1 VWVYFR
7 TPRPDGLSDGKEAP
21 ILFQIEDVLNPEIIH
36 VCDAIFCGA
45 ITTEGRREF
54 YFYGKSRE
62 GFDAATVRSL
72 AKFPTYRF
80 DSGEKND
87 PLWEQYL
94 EVLYPSKEDLQRI
107 ANRDLLDQ
115 LEKRGDVL
123 SVRREVRH
131 WVYVRSKQSR
141 ELFGKAAATCGY
153 GIVSESDGPKDT
165 PLGIVVSRVQSV
177 DQNAADEIVLEL
189 LRLAQHFDGEYDGW
203 ETPIVTQ

>member
-1 VWVYFR
+1 MSDNWKSYLCRVNDSVASIRFDLGLRGEVPIRSKPWLLWVWVYFR

-94 EVLYPSKEDLQRI
+94 EAVPLQR
-107 ANRDLLDQ
+107 
-115 LEKRGDVL
+115 
-123 SVRREVRH
+123 
-131 WVYVRSKQSR
+131 RSPADCEQR
-141 ELFGKAAATCGY
+141 F
-153 GIVSESDGPKDT
+153 VGP
-165 PLGIVVSRVQSV
+165 
-177 DQNAADEIVLEL
+177 A
-189 LRLAQHFDGEYDGW
+189 
-203 ETPIVTQ
+203 